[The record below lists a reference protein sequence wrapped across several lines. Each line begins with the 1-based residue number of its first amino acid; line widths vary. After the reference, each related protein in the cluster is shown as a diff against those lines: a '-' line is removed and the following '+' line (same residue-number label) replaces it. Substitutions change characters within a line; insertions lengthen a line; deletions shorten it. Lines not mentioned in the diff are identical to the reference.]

1 MNNNTLIRYIRNE
14 NGAPE
19 GVAIAQRRGDEVFY
33 GFALHNPIDKWD
45 KNEGIKIAIARSQA
59 DAYKLPR
66 VADRALK
73 VLKAFDHLSNRA
85 VKYFKDLPIEN
96 VAFAIDHD

>member
-33 GFALHNPIDKWD
+33 GFSLHNPIDKWD
-45 KNEGIKIAIARSQA
+45 KNRGIAIAIARSEA
-59 DAYKLPR
+59 DQYNLPKVEDRCVR
-66 VADRALK
+66 VLE
-73 VLKAFDHLSNRA
+73 AFDHLSKRA
-85 VKYFKDLPIEN
+85 IKYFKDIPKEN
-96 VAFAIDHD
+96 VEFARND

>member
-33 GFALHNPIDKWD
+33 GFSLHNPIDKWD
-45 KNEGIKIAIARSQA
+45 KNEGIKIAIARSEA
-59 DAYKLPR
+59 DTYKLPR
-66 VADRALK
+66 VSDRALK
-73 VLKAFDHLSNRA
+73 VLQAFDHLSNRA

-96 VAFAIDHD
+96 VAFGIDYD